1 MAIVV
6 RLQHHHIHLILNL
19 QNENKNK
26 MLNWLSFLSE
36 NDDPQKYKG
45 YMIEKVL
52 ITDTSVIN
60 AITRQLNIK
69 NIRNEMFPTWRLT
82 LQPGEEYDLGT
93 AYYGAYLVRNSDS
106 GAAALIM
113 VGAGVSSNILLSD
126 GNSISTDFTAG
137 GKIIL
142 NKKTSNGN
150 VYVKNGRSTEAYINV
165 MQITNY

>member
-1 MAIVV
+1 MPYSLTLKST
-6 RLQHHHIHLILNL
+6 R
-19 QNENKNK
+19 
-26 MLNWLSFLSE
+26 
-36 NDDPQKYKG
+36 D
-45 YMIEKVL
+45 MIEKID

-69 NIRNEMFPTWRLT
+69 NIRKEMFPTWRLT

>member
-1 MAIVV
+1 
-6 RLQHHHIHLILNL
+6 
-19 QNENKNK
+19 
-26 MLNWLSFLSE
+26 
-36 NDDPQKYKG
+36 
-45 YMIEKVL
+45 MIEKVL
-52 ITDTSVIN
+52 ITDTNVIN

-150 VYVKNGRSTEAYINV
+150 VYVKNGRSTEAYINGLCIETLLALIKF
-165 MQITNY
+165 QCPYYLNYQ

>member
-1 MAIVV
+1 MKVV
-6 RLQHHHIHLILNL
+6 LFNSLTKKGILMTL
-19 QNENKNK
+19 K
-26 MLNWLSFLSE
+26 STR
-36 NDDPQKYKG
+36 D
-45 YMIEKVL
+45 MIEKVL
-52 ITDTSVIN
+52 ITDTNVIN

>member
-1 MAIVV
+1 MTTLKST
-6 RLQHHHIHLILNL
+6 R
-19 QNENKNK
+19 
-26 MLNWLSFLSE
+26 
-36 NDDPQKYKG
+36 D
-45 YMIEKVL
+45 MIEKVL
-52 ITDTSVIN
+52 ITDTNVIN

-69 NIRNEMFPTWRLT
+69 NIRNEMFPTWGLT

>member
-1 MAIVV
+1 MKVV
-6 RLQHHHIHLILNL
+6 LFNSLTKKGILMTL
-19 QNENKNK
+19 K
-26 MLNWLSFLSE
+26 STR
-36 NDDPQKYKG
+36 D
-45 YMIEKVL
+45 MIEKVL
-52 ITDTSVIN
+52 ITDTNVIN

-150 VYVKNGRSTEAYINV
+150 VYVKNGRSTEVYINV

>member
-1 MAIVV
+1 M
-6 RLQHHHIHLILNL
+6 LIAVYYLFPSYPL
-19 QNENKNK
+19 TLK
-26 MLNWLSFLSE
+26 STR
-36 NDDPQKYKG
+36 D
-45 YMIEKVL
+45 MIEKVL
-52 ITDTSVIN
+52 ITDTNVIN

-137 GKIIL
+137 DKIIL